1 MQTGKRSYLRAIA
14 LWKLA
19 KGVLLIFFG
28 ASLLFL
34 DIREPWYVAVVGW
47 IDDALLTPRKGVL
60 YWLLQKILAFLVSD
74 HLRTTGIIAL
84 IYAAVLCVEGVGVY
98 LEQRWA
104 EWLMVIA
111 TGSLIPLEIYHLVEK
126 FTWVRLA
133 IIIVNVAVVWYLWL
147 TLRASAHAH
156 TQEEATAAAPPA

>member
-19 KGVLLIFFG
+19 KGIVLILFG

-34 DIREPWYVAVVGW
+34 DISEPWYVAVIGW
-47 IDDALLTPRKGVL
+47 IDHELLTPRKGVL
-60 YWLLQKILAFLVSD
+60 YWLLQKLLAFLTSD
-74 HLRTTGIIAL
+74 HLRTTAIIAL

-98 LEQRWA
+98 MEKRWA

-111 TGSLIPLEIYHLVEK
+111 TGGLIPLEIYHLVEK
-126 FTWVRLA
+126 FTWVRLLVVV
-133 IIIVNVAVVWYLWL
+133 INVAVVWYLWQ
-147 TLRASAHAH
+147 TLRASAHAKP
-156 TQEEATAAAPPA
+156 QAVVSA